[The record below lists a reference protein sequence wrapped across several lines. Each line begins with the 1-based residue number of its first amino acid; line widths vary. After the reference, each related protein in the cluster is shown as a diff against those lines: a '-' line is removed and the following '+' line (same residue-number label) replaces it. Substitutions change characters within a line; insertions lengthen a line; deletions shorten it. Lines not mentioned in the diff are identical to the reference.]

1 MELAFELLREASIRL
16 PGAIGNTIGIV
27 GALVIGDAAVSAHL
41 VAPQMVIVVAITAIG
56 SFTVPS
62 MEVFLSHPTAAV
74 SIDAAGGYLWPLRCD
89 VWLADHFNASA
100 ASAFLWVPLSGT
112 ISARQSSMN
121 CGMYWCGRRAGQTLI
136 RPQFREPNQ
145 QERAADGG
153 PFWSV
158 VGYSL

>member
-41 VAPQMVIVVAITAIG
+41 VAPPDGDCGGYYGHRFFYGAVYG
-56 SFTVPS
+56 G
-62 MEVFLSHPTAAV
+62 FLSHPAAAV
-74 SIDAAGGYLWPLRCD
+74 SADAAGGYLWPLRCD

-112 ISARQSSMN
+112 ISTVKAQ
-121 CGMYWCGRRAGQTLI
+121 
-136 RPQFREPNQ
+136 
-145 QERAADGG
+145 
-153 PFWSV
+153 
-158 VGYSL
+158 